1 MLCLYGMVKRVNIH
15 LGWVFTF
22 LFQKQ
27 SYPKV
32 KALFIGPYLTR
43 ILRNAHNTLILEIPY
58 KKLKE
63 NKTEIDRDMLLSIFK
78 DMRAILEP
86 GRNSRKSS
94 PRTEFVSSTSKAT
107 SFKNKVH
114 RFMHHVI
121 SRSICGRFESSGKVN
136 HVDMPCL
143 YGMLKKDDHVDSLSP
158 YFNYAGTDPLI
169 LLIQLFRA
177 KFMDRVVR
185 YKVIVRVAD
194 ESGDAPILIWDRDC
208 AELVG
213 VSTGDL
219 RLSTLSLGDTVSG
232 DGQADYGAED
242 LSQGSGLEKLN
253 GLDDFVE
260 DLGDGSATLPLN
272 RCLLKEFVYFC

>member
-15 LGWVFTF
+15 LGWVFAF

-94 PRTEFVSSTSKAT
+94 PRTEFVSSTS
-107 SFKNKVH
+107 FKNKVH

-121 SRSICGRFESSGKVN
+121 SRSICGRFESGGKVN

-143 YGMLKKDDHVDSLSP
+143 YGMLKKV
-158 YFNYAGTDPLI
+158 
-169 LLIQLFRA
+169 
-177 KFMDRVVR
+177 RVHMGKR

-194 ESGDAPILIWDRDC
+194 ESGDAPILIWDREC

-219 RLSTLSLGDTVSG
+219 RLSTLRGINVFHWSYRIYGASECFSVSLRRRINLGDTVSG
-232 DGQADYGAED
+232 DGQADSGAED